1 MGKMEMIC
9 TIIKCLSKFL
19 PGHSRKLDNKLIS
32 ACRNRR
38 VDEVKSLLE
47 EGADVNAWDAEKNT
61 PLIIVSSKYNSH
73 RPLDD
78 DSFRI
83 VELLLGYGL
92 EREGAR
98 RIRINEQN
106 YKGNTALM
114 MASRNNAKRI
124 VKTLCNT
131 RGIDL
136 NMKNGKGYTAL
147 MRAKKHG
154 FSEIVRILLDHGAQ
168 E

>member
-9 TIIKCLSKFL
+9 TIIKCFGKFL
-19 PGHSRKLDNKLIS
+19 PGHSRRLDNKLIS
-32 ACRNRR
+32 ACRNRK

-47 EGADVNAWDAEKNT
+47 EGADVNAPDAERST
-61 PLIIVSSKYNSH
+61 PLIIASSKYDSH
-73 RPLDD
+73 RPSDD

-92 EREGAR
+92 EREGAK

-114 MASRNNAKRI
+114 MASRNGAKRI
-124 VKTLCNT
+124 VKALCDT
-131 RGIDL
+131 RGIDV

-154 FSEIVRILLDHGAQ
+154 FSEVVRILLNHGAQ